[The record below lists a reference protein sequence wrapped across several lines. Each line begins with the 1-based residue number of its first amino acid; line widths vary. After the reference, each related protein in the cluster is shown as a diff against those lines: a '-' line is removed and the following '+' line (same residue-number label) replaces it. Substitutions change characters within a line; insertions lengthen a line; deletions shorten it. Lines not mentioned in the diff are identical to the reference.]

1 MNLRQTPKLAP
12 HCFSCGL
19 QNPNG
24 DLLCLAHSNQIDL
37 GRGAYFK
44 THDLLGA
51 IVCQPC
57 HDLIDGRSG
66 NLSKL
71 EKHQMHQ
78 SAHMRTLAW
87 WIKEGMVK

>member
-24 DLLCLAHSNQIDL
+24 DLLCLAHSNELEL

-44 THDLLGA
+44 TADILGA
-51 IVCQPC
+51 ILCQRC
-57 HDLIDGRSG
+57 HDLVDGRAG
-66 NLSKL
+66 YMSKA
-71 EKHQMHQ
+71 EKHAMHRD
-78 SAHMRTLAW
+78 AHMKTLAW
-87 WIKEGMVK
+87 WVKEGHV